1 MIRVFVGGSFR
12 EEHTP
17 MDQQCRLSAT
27 VTEPSIHPASKGTE
41 TPTATVWIYPD
52 QSSSVAS
59 DGLSPRFLLYLPCP
73 PILFHIEP
81 ILQRHPQSCSN
92 AHKYRSCQ
100 TLVPA
105 RGPKNEPLGAKVPH
119 GNHVGQHG
127 QLVYAGNF
135 DVVGSIQA
143 HDALQEGPGTEGA
156 AMQGRGFARVLVA
169 GRRLDAVRTRRQ
181 IDLRGEVKRAVGLEN
196 VADSSNADLS
206 ILLVHRTGVL
216 SSSEGRWC

>member
-1 MIRVFVGGSFR
+1 M
-12 EEHTP
+12 
-17 MDQQCRLSAT
+17 
-27 VTEPSIHPASKGTE
+27 VTELSIYPASKGLE

-52 QSSSVAS
+52 LSSCVTS
-59 DGLSPRFLLYLPCP
+59 DGLSPRFLLYLPWP
-73 PILFHIEP
+73 PVLFHIKP
-81 ILQRHPQSCSN
+81 ILQRHPQGCPN

-143 HDALQEGPGTEGA
+143 HDALQQGPGTEGT
-156 AMQGRGFARVLVA
+156 AMKRRGFARVLVA
-169 GRRLDAVRTRRQ
+169 GRRLDAVRTGRQ
-181 IDLRGEVKRAVGLEN
+181 VDLRGEVERAVGLEN
-196 VADSSNADLS
+196 VADGSNADL
-206 ILLVHRTGVL
+206 LVMLVYRTWVL
-216 SSSEGRWC
+216 SSSQGRWC